1 MPPADVV
8 LEDEN
13 YASSED
19 SDFAPENAPDHASA
33 ADSDDEDDDD
43 NEADAGETTTA
54 GQRSGKAA
62 KGGDAEAED
71 AGFENSGDEAI
82 IGKGKKRRRRDKG
95 SDGEEGDGGVG
106 GFVKTRNQ
114 RANE

>member
-1 MPPADVV
+1 MPPAEDADIVM
-8 LEDEN
+8 EDEN

-19 SDFAPENAPDHASA
+19 SDFAPENVADQASA
-33 ADSDDEDDDD
+33 ADSDEEDPDKDR
-43 NEADAGETTTA
+43 ETTTTTTTA
-54 GQRSGKAA
+54 RKAA
-62 KGGDAEAED
+62 HNDEAED

-82 IGKGKKRRRRDKG
+82 IGKGKKRRRRDEG
-95 SDGEEGDGGVG
+95 DGEDADGGVG